1 MTENPNLSPQITH
14 QPSLLGGA
22 ENMKLLFDTVMSR
35 ENQAILDNQEDS
47 RAWAALKLSIAT
59 DAQTAKQL
67 AVLQNITSAQTGET
81 EDQQTV
87 SPVRTGTGD
96 AIVGSVGVSADTVAA
111 SQANLLSAMTPVIA
125 TAVSN
130 SVNSAYQ
137 LFLSQLPALITAI
150 GGSAAPSQTQP
161 KPAATS

>member
-1 MTENPNLSPQITH
+1 
-14 QPSLLGGA
+14 
-22 ENMKLLFDTVMSR
+22 MKLLFDTVMSR
-35 ENQAILDNQEDS
+35 ENQSILDNQEDA

-67 AVLQNITSAQTGET
+67 AVMQNITSAQTGET

-137 LFLSQLPALITAI
+137 VFLAALPTLITAM
-150 GGSAAPSQTQP
+150 GGASTPSQTQA
-161 KPAATS
+161 KPTETA